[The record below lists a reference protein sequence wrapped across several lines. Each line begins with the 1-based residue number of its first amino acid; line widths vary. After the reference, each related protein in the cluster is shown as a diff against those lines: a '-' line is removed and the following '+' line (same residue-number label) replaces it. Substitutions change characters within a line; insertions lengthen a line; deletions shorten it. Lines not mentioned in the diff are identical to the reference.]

1 MNKYQVVH
9 FTQRRLMNP
18 VVRGALVRGWRIP
31 GYALLETT
39 GRTSS
44 LPRRTPVGDGLEG
57 DTFWIVA
64 EHGRR
69 ADYVRNL
76 EADPKVR
83 VLVRGRWRS
92 GTAVSLPDDDPRARQ
107 RVLGRHRLG
116 RRVNDLAVRSFGTD
130 LLTVRIDLDP
140 NT

>member
-116 RRVNDLAVRSFGTD
+116 RRINDLAVRSFGTD